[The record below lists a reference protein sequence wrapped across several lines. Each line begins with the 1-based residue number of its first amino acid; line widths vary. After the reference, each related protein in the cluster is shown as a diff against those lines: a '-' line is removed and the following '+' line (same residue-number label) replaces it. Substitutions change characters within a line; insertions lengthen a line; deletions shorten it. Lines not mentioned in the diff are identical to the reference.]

1 MESTKCE
8 NNTIEHNKQ
17 ALSLII
23 KEFRKLID
31 LYKFRTDKKTLKIL
45 RNTLRKY
52 EKIACDEKEGDIEY
66 LKRMLI
72 TLKNLKNTY
81 FNRNKY
87 YDYRVKYFVTDET
100 IKYLFEDGDEDYNI
114 YKINQQYQSFSNKTL
129 LPLNEYLKKIR
140 PELIRLLT
148 NDHEVEPD
156 VNLVFRSRTNS
167 NDEFNMFIKT
177 KSANIDEI
185 LNQLIKKKDLTNIGF
200 F

>member
-31 LYKFRTDKKTLKIL
+31 SYKFRTDKKTLKIL
-45 RNTLRKY
+45 RNPLRKY

-87 YDYRVKYFVTDET
+87 YDYRVKYYIQD
-100 IKYLFEDGDEDYNI
+100 
-114 YKINQQYQSFSNKTL
+114 
-129 LPLNEYLKKIR
+129 
-140 PELIRLLT
+140 
-148 NDHEVEPD
+148 
-156 VNLVFRSRTNS
+156 
-167 NDEFNMFIKT
+167 
-177 KSANIDEI
+177 
-185 LNQLIKKKDLTNIGF
+185 
-200 F
+200 

>member
-1 MESTKCE
+1 MTTEL
-8 NNTIEHNKQ
+8 NT
-17 ALSLII
+17 
-23 KEFRKLID
+23 
-31 LYKFRTDKKTLKIL
+31 
-45 RNTLRKY
+45 
-52 EKIACDEKEGDIEY
+52 
-66 LKRMLI
+66 
-72 TLKNLKNTY
+72 
-81 FNRNKY
+81 
-87 YDYRVKYFVTDET
+87 
-100 IKYLFEDGDEDYNI
+100 I

-140 PELIRLLT
+140 PELIKLLT
-148 NDHEVEPD
+148 NDHEIEPD